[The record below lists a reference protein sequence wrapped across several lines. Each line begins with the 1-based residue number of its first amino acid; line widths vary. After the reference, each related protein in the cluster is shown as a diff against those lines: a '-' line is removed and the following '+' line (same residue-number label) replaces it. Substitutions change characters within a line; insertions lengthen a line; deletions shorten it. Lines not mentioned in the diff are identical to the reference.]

1 VVAVC
6 GGSGGR
12 GSGAVIMTLFCCAS
26 GVAVATI
33 VLLVKIGVG
42 MDLFYLNAKKTSVC
56 RLVQNFTSL
65 LASSVQVRARATQK
79 RCTFSCNAFALHVLA
94 LEFVDFILRA
104 SELHENVQCK
114 SVARFHATR
123 MQEFASFT

>member
-65 LASSVQVRARATQK
+65 LASSVQAPCKLRASS
-79 RCTFSCNAFALHVLA
+79 CTCNAKALHV
-94 LEFVDFILRA
+94 FVQRF
-104 SELHENVQCK
+104 C
-114 SVARFHATR
+114 VARARVGIRGFHTACIR
-123 MQEFASFT
+123 VA

>member
-1 VVAVC
+1 MVAVC

-42 MDLFYLNAKKTSVC
+42 MDLFYSNAKKLAYVDWYRTLQVC
-56 RLVQNFTSL
+56 LQAPCKLR
-65 LASSVQVRARATQK
+65 ASSVQVRARATQK
-79 RCTFSCNAFALHVLA
+79 RCTFSCNAFVLHVL
-94 LEFVDFILRA
+94 VMIICV
-104 SELHENVQCK
+104 S
-114 SVARFHATR
+114 
-123 MQEFASFT
+123 